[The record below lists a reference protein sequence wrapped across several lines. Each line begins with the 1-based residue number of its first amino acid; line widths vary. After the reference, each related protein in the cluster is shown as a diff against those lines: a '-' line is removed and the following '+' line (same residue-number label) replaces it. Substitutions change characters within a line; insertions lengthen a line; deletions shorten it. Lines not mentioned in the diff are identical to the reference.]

1 MLRGRAARACCACVP
16 RVCSAVASCADVGDW
31 EAVGAPILAS
41 ACTAC
46 HSSLDPL
53 ASHFFGFMHVPDG
66 GAELVTYH
74 AERENWWLL
83 YTDTGPGYYGQHTA
97 DLVDLGWAMA
107 QDIRLRSC
115 AVEQVFEGLLQRD
128 VTLADTQSLLV
139 HLSAF
144 ETQGLALRALYR
156 SVLDGPQYRGQQV
169 EGEVTIKMVRPEQY
183 ASQVEALT
191 GYRMTAHDYD
201 LLQTDLF
208 GIRTLAGGVDG
219 LSVTKPAEAPTPTSV
234 LAQERIAEAA
244 SWTVVGD
251 DAAAVDAGETPRL
264 FGQVDFTET
273 LDSDPE
279 VIRSQLETLH
289 RQVLSHDPSNDADTE
304 ALEDSMIL
312 WSAIYDLT
320 GDAQAAW
327 AGVLSALL
335 RDPDFLFY

>member
-1 MLRGRAARACCACVP
+1 
-16 RVCSAVASCADVGDW
+16 
-31 EAVGAPILAS
+31 
-41 ACTAC
+41 
-46 HSSLDPL
+46 
-53 ASHFFGFMHVPDG
+53 
-66 GAELVTYH
+66 
-74 AERENWWLL
+74 
-83 YTDTGPGYYGQHTA
+83 
-97 DLVDLGWAMA
+97 
-107 QDIRLRSC
+107 
-115 AVEQVFEGLLQRD
+115 
-128 VTLADTQSLLV
+128 
-139 HLSAF
+139 
-144 ETQGLALRALYR
+144 
-156 SVLDGPQYRGQQV
+156 
-169 EGEVTIKMVRPEQY
+169 MVRPEQY